1 VEAILSTYLLVRH
14 AAHAL
19 LDQVLVG
26 RMDGAALSDV
36 GRQQAL
42 EVSERLRHFHIT
54 CVQSSPRQRTLET
67 ATVIARHRGLGVEAY
82 SALDEIDFGRWSG
95 RTFRELEHDTEW
107 QRWNRARADA
117 RPPLGETMGEVQARV
132 ISHLERMHAKQQ
144 RSCVV
149 LVTHAEVIRCA
160 LLHALALPVAQWW
173 LLEIPPASVTR
184 LELRSPTHYI
194 VELSGGKVAA

>member
-1 VEAILSTYLLVRH
+1 LSTYLLVRH

-26 RMDGAALSDV
+26 RMDGVALSDL

-42 EVSERLRHFHIT
+42 NVCERLRPFHIA

-67 ATVIARHRGLGVEAY
+67 ATIIARHHGLGVEVY
-82 SALDEIDFGRWSG
+82 SALDEIDFGGWSG
-95 RTFRELEHDTEW
+95 RAFRDLEHDPEW
-107 QRWNRARADA
+107 QRWNRARAEA
-117 RPPLGETMGEVQARV
+117 RPPRGETMCEVQTRV
-132 ISHLERMHAKQQ
+132 ISHLERMHASQQ
-144 RSCVV
+144 GGCVV

-160 LLHALALPVAQWW
+160 LLYALALPVAEWW
-173 LLEIPPASVTR
+173 RLEVPPASVTR
-184 LELRSPTHYI
+184 LEVRSPTRYI